1 MAGFQVDELK
11 LYLGSDIKI
20 ANGITLYQ
28 PTIGD
33 IANYNESEYF
43 SVAQTL
49 CATPSSMK
57 VQLDDMGLDYMQVDD
72 FQLFMMLCQLKL
84 LPPDKTKPLLGDLDL
99 TQFKPY
105 QKDGEE
111 AYLTN
116 GQVAENGE
124 LIIINSIIYEIL
136 VTYIRKM
143 HGFKKQVDKAGNA
156 ITRKVLI
163 DEARKDIERSKDK
176 QYKSFL
182 VPLVSA
188 LQGRQGYTRDY
199 VYNMGLYEFMNQ
211 INRVQIIVQADAA
224 LQGSY
229 SGFVDTKK
237 LDKTIFDW
245 MRDITEDSNTK
256 NKTILKEGAN

>member
-1 MAGFQVDELK
+1 MEGYQVDELK

-33 IANYNESEYF
+33 IASYNESEYF
-43 SVAQTL
+43 SMAQTL
-49 CATPSSMK
+49 TASPSAMK
-57 VQLDDMGLDYMQVDD
+57 VALDDMKLDYMKVGD
-72 FQLFMMLCQLKL
+72 FQLFMMLCQSLT
-84 LPPDKTKPLLGDLDL
+84 PDKTKPLLGDLDL
-99 TQFKPY
+99 TKFRPHQL
-105 QKDGEE
+105 KDSDEVVLVNE
-111 AYLTN
+111 QTD
-116 GQVAENGE
+116 ENGE
-124 LIIINSIIYEIL
+124 PIIMSSIIYEVL

-163 DEARKDIERSKDK
+163 DEDRKAAQRNKDK
-176 QYKSFL
+176 PYKSFL
-182 VPLVSA
+182 VPLVSS
-188 LQGRQGYTRDY
+188 LQGRQGYTKEY
-199 VYNMGLYEFMNQ
+199 ICNMGLYEFMNQ

-224 LQGSY
+224 LGGMY

-237 LDKTIFDW
+237 LDKTILDW
-245 MRDITEDSNTK
+245 TRDISDENKQS